1 MLAVLTLFLEAMAV
15 NICLRLYVFPK
26 QNSFSVNILINRK
39 RLHPPKLDLHPLI
52 LKMHPLKRLCTP

>member
-39 RLHPPKLDLHPLI
+39 RLHPLI
-52 LKMHPLKRLCTP
+52 LKMHHLK